1 MLRAFTKQTGIT
13 VKVLKDGDAGA
24 ALNQAILTKD
34 NPLGDAFF
42 GIDNTFLSRALAAG
56 IFVPYT
62 ALGLDRVPK
71 ALQLDPRNRV
81 TPVDYG
87 DVCVNYDKHW
97 FASNHV
103 AVPTTLEDLADPALR
118 GKLVVENPATSSP
131 GLAFVLASVAKFGS
145 NGWQDYWKRLRSN
158 DVKVDDGWEQA
169 YDTDFSGSSGHG
181 AYPLVVSYASSPP
194 AEVYYAKPTPTSAPT
209 GTLTDTC
216 FRQVEFA
223 GVLKGAAH
231 PTRGAGADR
240 LHAVGAVPG
249 GHPAADVRLP
259 VPLGHAAAA
268 GLHEV
273 RDGPEP
279 PVHAPGGADR
289 RQARRVDLAVD
300 EHRPA
305 VTAPAAGTQS
315 LAARLSRGRSRL
327 LVVGVPVVFL
337 GVFFVWPVVR
347 IIGRGL
353 VPDGRLDLDPLGQ
366 VLTDP
371 GLRHV
376 AWFTVWQAALST
388 LLTLAIGLPGAYVLS
403 RYRFRGRVLVR
414 ALVTVPFVLPTI
426 VVGAA
431 FSALG
436 ITGSLGAILL
446 AHVFFN
452 YAVVVRTVGGLWSH
466 LDPRPEEA
474 AQMLGANRWRTF
486 VGVTLPALRPAV
498 VAAGSI
504 VFLFCF
510 TSFGVILVL
519 GGPRYATLETEIYRQ
534 TAQLLD
540 LPVAAAL
547 AVVQLAAV
555 LAALSVG
562 GWARGR
568 RSAALGLRA
577 ASEAG
582 ARLRTTG
589 SRAFLATNL
598 VVMAALLGVPI
609 SVLVLRSFEHG
620 LDAYRQLTQV
630 SSGFL
635 EPPIRAVWTS
645 LRYASIATVLALVVG
660 GTAAFALAGAHRARR
675 RSAWLLDLLV
685 MLPLGVSAVTVGFGF
700 LIALD
705 APPLDLRTSPAII
718 PIAHALI
725 AIPFVV
731 RVMLPVLQS
740 IDPRLREAAAVLG
753 AGPRRVWLEVD
764 LRIAARAALVAA
776 GFAFAISLGEFGAT
790 LFIVRPETTT
800 LPVAIYRLLG
810 RPGAASFDQAMAAST
825 ILMALTAVSVL
836 VIERL
841 RVRDVGEF

>member
-1 MLRAFTKQTGIT
+1 
-13 VKVLKDGDAGA
+13 
-24 ALNQAILTKD
+24 
-34 NPLGDAFF
+34 
-42 GIDNTFLSRALAAG
+42 
-56 IFVPYT
+56 
-62 ALGLDRVPK
+62 
-71 ALQLDPRNRV
+71 
-81 TPVDYG
+81 
-87 DVCVNYDKHW
+87 
-97 FASNHV
+97 
-103 AVPTTLEDLADPALR
+103 
-118 GKLVVENPATSSP
+118 
-131 GLAFVLASVAKFGS
+131 
-145 NGWQDYWKRLRSN
+145 
-158 DVKVDDGWEQA
+158 
-169 YDTDFSGSSGHG
+169 
-181 AYPLVVSYASSPP
+181 
-194 AEVYYAKPTPTSAPT
+194 
-209 GTLTDTC
+209 
-216 FRQVEFA
+216 
-223 GVLKGAAH
+223 
-231 PTRGAGADR
+231 
-240 LHAVGAVPG
+240 
-249 GHPAADVRLP
+249 
-259 VPLGHAAAA
+259 
-268 GLHEV
+268 
-273 RDGPEP
+273 
-279 PVHAPGGADR
+279 
-289 RQARRVDLAVD
+289 
-300 EHRPA
+300 
-305 VTAPAAGTQS
+305 VTAGTADSTS
-315 LAARLSRGRSRL
+315 LAARASRGGMRL
-327 LVVGVPVVFL
+327 VIVGLPVAFL
-337 GVFFVWPVVR
+337 GLFFAWPVVA

-353 VPDGRLDLDPLGQ
+353 VPQGRIDLDPLGQ

-376 AWFTVWQAALST
+376 AWFTVWQATLST
-388 LLTLAIGLPGAYVLS
+388 ALTLAIGLPGAYVLS
-403 RYRFRGRVLVR
+403 RYRFRGRALLR

-436 ITGSLGAILL
+436 VTGSLTAILL

-486 VGVTLPALRPAV
+486 VGVTLPALRPAI
-498 VAAGSI
+498 VAAASI

-534 TAQLLD
+534 TAQLLN

-555 LAALSVG
+555 LAALSIG
-562 GWARGR
+562 SWARGR
-568 RSAALGLRA
+568 RTAALALRA
-577 ASEAG
+577 AGEAG
-582 ARLRTTG
+582 DRLRTAG
-589 SRAFLATNL
+589 SRAFLGANL
-598 VVMAALLGVPI
+598 LVMAALLGTPI
-609 SVLVLRSFEHG
+609 AVLVARSFDHG
-620 LDAYRQLTQV
+620 LDAYRALGHV

-645 LRYASIATVLALVVG
+645 LRYASIATVIALVVG
-660 GTAAFALAGAHRARR
+660 GAAAFALAGARRARR

-800 LPVAIYRLLG
+800 LPVAIYRLLS

-825 ILMALTAVSVL
+825 ILMVLTAVSVL